1 MGGLPAK
8 SGLRL
13 SKWALMRPLEAPT
26 DLHQPTCSRG
36 QPEIRKTPPSRAIL
50 VRHGHIGAGKT
61 VAMGPETIGCGIVA
75 LAVLAMAAVMLRQD
89 RTLGRI
95 ADAMLA
101 NSTVF
106 ARALGEMQHAVT
118 ALERAAEAMQK
129 LAARIHPPP
138 GPAE

>member
-1 MGGLPAK
+1 M
-8 SGLRL
+8 S
-13 SKWALMRPLEAPT
+13 
-26 DLHQPTCSRG
+26 
-36 QPEIRKTPPSRAIL
+36 
-50 VRHGHIGAGKT
+50 
-61 VAMGPETIGCGIVA
+61 PETIGCGVVA

-95 ADAMLA
+95 ADAVQA

-118 ALERAAEAMQK
+118 ALERAAEAMQN

-138 GPAE
+138 GPRSNAQPKSTCGVTY

>member
-1 MGGLPAK
+1 
-8 SGLRL
+8 
-13 SKWALMRPLEAPT
+13 
-26 DLHQPTCSRG
+26 
-36 QPEIRKTPPSRAIL
+36 
-50 VRHGHIGAGKT
+50 
-61 VAMGPETIGCGIVA
+61 MGPETIGCGVVA

-95 ADAMLA
+95 ADAMQA

-118 ALERAAEAMQK
+118 ALEKAAEAMQK

>member
-1 MGGLPAK
+1 M
-8 SGLRL
+8 
-13 SKWALMRPLEAPT
+13 
-26 DLHQPTCSRG
+26 
-36 QPEIRKTPPSRAIL
+36 
-50 VRHGHIGAGKT
+50 
-61 VAMGPETIGCGIVA
+61 AMGPETIGCSVVA

-95 ADAMLA
+95 ADAMQA

-106 ARALGEMQHAVT
+106 ARAPGEMQHAVT
-118 ALERAAEAMQK
+118 ALEKAAEAMQK